1 MERRYKAILVG
12 NGTMGGRHRARF
24 EMCGVEFVAVL
35 DNQKDFDG
43 IVDRLNAGDLPAGSR
58 TAGGL
63 LADFAVI
70 ASPAS
75 SHYGYAKFFLERK
88 IPVFVEKPLAIA
100 GEEAQ
105 ELVDLAAKN
114 DTLLFV
120 AQSECY
126 NPIFLNFRKHFLAEL
141 NTQTGARFS
150 LQGAHLDAG
159 DMLIAGDKLPAGSVR
174 LEFRREHHRSDRCR
188 DVNVALD
195 LLVHDLSLFLTL
207 FRAEDVKV
215 DWFKTGTKS
224 ARDPAEPSPAN
235 ALVDFDSAM
244 LRLSLARGPHRGVI
258 ADFYVNR
265 NSNCDVR
272 TITVDFARI
281 ACPDG
286 QGGIVPETSYT
297 VSLARYTQEGEI
309 DHVPDSL
316 DNEHRFFLKLLA
328 GACGGWG
335 RRAAQNAANCVKL
348 ACAT

>member
-24 EMCGVEFVAVL
+24 EMCNVDFVAVL

-43 IVDRLNAGDLPAGSR
+43 IAERLNAGGR

-75 SHYGYAKFFLERK
+75 THYAYAKFFLERK

-141 NTQTGARFS
+141 NGR
-150 LQGAHLDAG
+150 
-159 DMLIAGDKLPAGSVR
+159 AGDKLPAGSVR
-174 LEFRREHHRSDRCR
+174 LEFRREHRRSDRCR

-215 DWFKTGTKS
+215 EWFKTGTKS
-224 ARDPAEPSPAN
+224 ARDPA
-235 ALVDFDSAM
+235 DFDSAM
-244 LRLSLARGPHRGVI
+244 LRLSLARGPHKGVI

-281 ACPDG
+281 TCPDG
-286 QGGIVPETSYT
+286 QGEIVPETSYT

-328 GACGGWG
+328 GACGEWG
-335 RRAAQNAANCVKL
+335 RRAAQNAANCVKI